1 MEKIG
6 LCISVIGGIGLGLLI
21 GSEFSGRNITIIGA
35 VLVVISLIFM
45 AVLAYREKN
54 G

>member
-6 LCISVIGGIGLGLLI
+6 LCIGVIGGIGLGLLI

-45 AVLAYREKN
+45 AVLAYREKK